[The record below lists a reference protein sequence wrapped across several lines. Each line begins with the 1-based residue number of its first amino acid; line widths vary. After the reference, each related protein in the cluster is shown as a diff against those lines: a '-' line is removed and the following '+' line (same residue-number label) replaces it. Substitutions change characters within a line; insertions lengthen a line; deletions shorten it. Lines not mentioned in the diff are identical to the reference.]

1 MGHILLG
8 WELGGNRGHA
18 VRLAQ
23 IADILKSRGHQVSF
37 AMQRVDALSVAESRG
52 SPVWPAPVAPRL
64 LVNTARPQSDNPNTM
79 GDILARLGC
88 LEPEM
93 VAAMLRAWRQLF
105 SAIRPDA
112 IVAEFAPW
120 LLLAA
125 RGRVPS
131 VAGGVGFD
139 TPPSDMPR
147 FPSLTGRPAV
157 FDEAETLDSVNRA
170 LRSVGSEPLAA
181 LPAMFAAD
189 RELAGTYR
197 ELDGYAEWR
206 TRPLVRPAL
215 PLPPPEIAPAGGEEI
230 FVYAPEMVRQD
241 APLWQ
246 GLAAAKLPV
255 RVHIPRVSADYHEM
269 LRKLGFAA
277 EPEPLPFRLI
287 AERSRLLVSHG
298 GHGFVC
304 SGLLAGLPQVVCHY
318 DLEKVMHARAVAKLG
333 LGGFVPL
340 SANDPEPF
348 AASLV
353 KLYRDDALAERARAA
368 APGFHARNT
377 VSMQQSMAD
386 AVEELL

>member
-1 MGHILLG
+1 LAHILLG

-37 AMQRVDALSVAESRG
+37 AMQRVDALSVAETGG
-52 SPVWPAPVAPRL
+52 SPVWPAPVTPRL

-88 LEPEM
+88 LEAEM
-93 VAAMLRAWRQLF
+93 VAAMLRAWRQLL

-125 RGRVPS
+125 RGRLPA
-131 VAGGVGFD
+131 VAGGTGFD
-139 TPPSDMPR
+139 TPPSDMPY

-157 FDEAETLDSVNRA
+157 FEEAEILDSVNRA

-215 PLPPPEIAPAGGEEI
+215 PVPPPEIAPAAGEEI
-230 FVYAPEMVRQD
+230 FVYAPELLKLE

-246 GLAAAKLPV
+246 GLAASKLPV
-255 RVHIPRVSADYHEM
+255 RVHIPKVGETYRQGLREM
-269 LRKLGFAA
+269 GFAV
-277 EPEPLPFRLI
+277 EPEPLAFSTI
-287 AERSRLLVSHG
+287 AQRSRLLVSHG

-304 SGLLAGLPQVVCHY
+304 SALLAGLPQVVCPY
-318 DLEKVMHARAVAKLG
+318 DLEKTVYARAVTKFG

-340 SANDPEPF
+340 AQIKPAAF
-348 AASLV
+348 AKSLIN
-353 KLYRDDALAERARAA
+353 LHRDDALADRAREA
-368 APGFHARNT
+368 APGFQARY
-377 VSMQQSMAD
+377 SAPMQQEMAD
-386 AVEELL
+386 AVEALL